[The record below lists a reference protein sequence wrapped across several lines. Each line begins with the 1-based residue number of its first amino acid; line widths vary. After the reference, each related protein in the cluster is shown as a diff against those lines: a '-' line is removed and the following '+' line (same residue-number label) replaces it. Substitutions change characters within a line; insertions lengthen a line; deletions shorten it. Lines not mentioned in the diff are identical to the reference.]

1 MISRRRGCA
10 FAFNSP
16 SPNKWFV
23 ARCYGEWS
31 ERPQGFYLF
40 QRDFKFL
47 LHWQNRVGLA
57 LNPAFSAS
65 QPQLPGPEAF
75 PLSVRSA
82 LSLASCNSVVR
93 SVSNR
98 QTNLS
103 WHFGPVLVSAAWIC
117 QHGPSRCLEHHDALY
132 SDTSA
137 IWGEKGSTSEGI
149 VFQHSWKV
157 MECNSFRNVH
167 LWVYNKRVSVCVFSP
182 LTFRS
187 KVP

>member
-1 MISRRRGCA
+1 MICCTLLRGVIRTSAGVLSISTRFQILVALAKSSRVSLKSSLLSITAPAAWPRGVPA
-10 FAFNSP
+10 E
-16 SPNKWFV
+16 
-23 ARCYGEWS
+23 RE
-31 ERPQGFYLF
+31 ERP
-40 QRDFKFL
+40 
-47 LHWQNRVGLA
+47 
-57 LNPAFSAS
+57 FS
-65 QPQLPGPEAF
+65 
-75 PLSVRSA
+75 
-82 LSLASCNSVVR
+82 ASCNSVVR

-117 QHGPSRCLEHHDALY
+117 QRGPSRCLEHHDALY

-187 KVP
+187 KVA